1 MHLDKI
7 ANYVDI
13 IICIDMDKITN
24 CVDIIMCTWA
34 QLLIMWTYVHIDKVT
49 NMWTELCAHGHNY

>member
-1 MHLDKI
+1 MDKT

-24 CVDIIMCTWA
+24 CVDIIMCTW
-34 QLLIMWTYVHIDKVT
+34 THY
-49 NMWTELCAHGHNY
+49 